1 MGGESWKDFFKEKVR
16 ETERERPTVFFGEK
30 KKGKSRGR
38 QASCKNKKE
47 RETRG
52 GKTFEKQT

>member
-1 MGGESWKDFFKEKVR
+1 VR
-16 ETERERPTVFFGEK
+16 ETERETNNFLWRK